1 MDPSPG
7 LTRGSRRGVFQG
19 QHSLLFNSYE
29 FLFLFLPLSL
39 AGFFVLGRRSHGL
52 AMSWLVAASLFFYG
66 WWYPPYLALLLSS
79 VVFNFGGGLA
89 ISRSAGPRQRHRLL
103 VAAVIGN
110 LVLLGYFK
118 YAGFL
123 VGAADGLLGR
133 DWPIPAIALPL
144 GISFFTLTQIAF
156 LVDTAR
162 GEARDYRFLHYLLF
176 VCYFPHLIAGPILHH
191 RQLMPQLD
199 RADIVRFRA
208 RRLAL
213 GVSYFS
219 IGLFKKTVIADSL
232 SPYAGRV
239 FDGAAQGLVPSAA
252 ETWGAVLAYALQLY
266 FDFSGYSDM
275 AIGLARMIG
284 VRLPLNFHS
293 PYKATSII
301 DFWRRWHMTL
311 ARFLRD
317 YVYIPLGG
325 NRHGKARRYLNLMAT
340 MLIGGLWHG
349 AGWNFVLWGGLHGL
363 FLCVNHGWR
372 ALTGSRPPRP
382 PSRLGVVAAGALTF
396 LCVAIAWVPFRA
408 PSFAATATIFASMT
422 GWHGWLPAGPA
433 ISFISGEAAPRW
445 TGAWRWAAVLLPAVW
460 LLPNTQEFFSR
471 YGTLLMPR
479 LEPDRLP
486 LPALAFRWR
495 LSSRWAYAMAIVAAL
510 AVLYCSRASE
520 FIYFQF

>member
-1 MDPSPG
+1 
-7 LTRGSRRGVFQG
+7 
-19 QHSLLFNSYE
+19 LLFNSYE
-29 FLFLFLPLSL
+29 FLFLFLPVTLV
-39 AGFFVLGRRSHGL
+39 GFFALGRRSHAL
-52 AMSWLVAASLFFYG
+52 AMGWLVAASLFFYG

-79 VVFNFGGGLA
+79 VVFNFGSGLA
-89 ISRSAGPRQRHRLL
+89 ISRSRAPARRHRLL
-103 VAAVIGN
+103 VLALVGN
-110 LVLLGYFK
+110 LALLGYFK

-123 VGAADGLLGR
+123 VGVADGALGQG
-133 DWPIPAIALPL
+133 WPIPIIALPL

-191 RQLMPQLD
+191 KELMPQLD

-213 GVSYFS
+213 GLSYFS
-219 IGLFKKTVIADSL
+219 IGLFKKTVIADAL
-232 SPYAGRV
+232 SPYVGRI
-239 FDGAAQGLVPSAA
+239 FDGAAQGIAPSAA
-252 ETWGAVLAYALQLY
+252 EAWGAALAYALQLY

-317 YVYIPLGG
+317 YLYIPLGG
-325 NRHGKARRYLNLMAT
+325 NRRGRPRRYLNLMAT

-372 ALTGSRPPRP
+372 ALTGNRLRTPSAPRTI
-382 PSRLGVVAAGALTF
+382 VAGALTF
-396 LCVAIAWVPFRA
+396 LCVVVAWVPFRA
-408 PSFAATATIFASMT
+408 ASFAATETILASMA
-422 GWHGWLPAGPA
+422 GWHGWLPASA
-433 ISFISGEAAPRW
+433 DVAVLFGEAAPRW
-445 TGAWRWAAVLLPAVW
+445 TGAWRWVAVLLPAVW

-471 YGTLLMPR
+471 YGTLVMPR
-479 LEPDRLP
+479 REPDRLP
-486 LPALAFRWR
+486 LRVLGFRWR
-495 LSSRWAYAMAIVAAL
+495 MSSFWAYATAIIAVI

>member
-1 MDPSPG
+1 M
-7 LTRGSRRGVFQG
+7 
-19 QHSLLFNSYE
+19 LFNSYA
-29 FLFLFLPLSL
+29 FLFLFLPVTL
-39 AGFFVLGRRSHGL
+39 AGFFAFGRRSHGL
-52 AMSWLVAASLFFYG
+52 AMGWLVAASLFFYG
-66 WWYPPYLALLLSS
+66 WWYPPYLALLLVS
-79 VVFNFGGGLA
+79 VMFNFGAGFAL
-89 ISRSAGPRQRHRLL
+89 SRVAMPSRYRLL
-103 VAAVIGN
+103 VLAVGAN

-123 VGAADGLLGR
+123 VGAADGILDA
-133 DWPIPAIALPL
+133 DWPVPSIALPL

-162 GEARDYRFLHYLLF
+162 GEARDYKFIHYLLF

-191 RQLMPQLD
+191 KDLMPQLD
-199 RADIVRFRA
+199 RADIARFSA

-213 GVSYFS
+213 GLSYFS

-232 SPYAGRV
+232 SPYVGRV
-239 FDGAAQGLVPSAA
+239 FDGAANGMAPSGA
-252 ETWGAVLAYALQLY
+252 EAWGAVFAYALQLY

-284 VRLPLNFHS
+284 VQLPLNFHS

-301 DFWRRWHMTL
+301 EFWRRWHMTL

-325 NRHGKARRYLNLMAT
+325 NRRGPARRYVNLLLT

-349 AGWNFVLWGGLHGL
+349 AGWNFVLWGGLHGVYL
-363 FLCVNHGWR
+363 AVNHAWR
-372 ALTGSRPPRP
+372 ALTEARIRS
-382 PSRLGVVAAGALTF
+382 PSVVRGLVAGLLTF
-396 LCVAIAWVPFRA
+396 LCVCVAWVPFRA
-408 PSFAATATIFASMT
+408 NGLAATATMLTSLV
-422 GWHGWLPAGPA
+422 GWHGWLPGNTGVVAL
-433 ISFISGEAAPRW
+433 FGEAAPRW
-445 TGAWRWAAVLLPAVW
+445 TGAWRWVGVLLPAVW

-471 YGTLLMPR
+471 YGTLPPR
-479 LEPDRLP
+479 EEADRLP
-486 LPALAFRWR
+486 LPMLAFRWR
-495 LSSRWAYAMAIVAAL
+495 LSSGWAYATAIIAVV

>member
-1 MDPSPG
+1 M
-7 LTRGSRRGVFQG
+7 
-19 QHSLLFNSYE
+19 LFNSYE
-29 FLFLFLPLSL
+29 FLFLFLPVTL
-39 AGFFVLGRRSHGL
+39 AGFFALGRRSHGA
-52 AMSWLVAASLFFYG
+52 AMGWLVAASLFFYG
-66 WWYPPYLALLLSS
+66 WWYPPYLALLLAS
-79 VVFNFGGGLA
+79 VCFNFGCGLA
-89 ISRSAGPRQRHRLL
+89 ISRRRAALARHRLL
-103 VAAVIGN
+103 LLAVVGN
-110 LVLLGYFK
+110 LALLGYFK

-123 VGAADGLLGR
+123 VGAADSVLGR
-133 DWPIPAIALPL
+133 QWPIPAIALPL

-162 GEARDYRFLHYLLF
+162 GEARDYKFLHYLLF

-191 RQLMPQLD
+191 KELMPQLD

-219 IGLFKKTVIADSL
+219 IGLFKKTVIADAL
-232 SPYAGRV
+232 SPYVGRV
-239 FDGAAQGLVPSAA
+239 FDSAAGGMAPSAA
-252 ETWGAVLAYALQLY
+252 EAWGAVFAYALQLY

-293 PYKATSII
+293 PYKATSVI

-325 NRHGKARRYLNLMAT
+325 NRRGRPRRYLNLLAT

-363 FLCVNHGWR
+363 FLALNHGWR
-372 ALTGSRPPRP
+372 ALTGSRSRPR
-382 PSRLGVVAAGALTF
+382 SAARTVAAGTLTF
-396 LCVAIAWVPFRA
+396 LCVVIAWVPFRA
-408 PSFAATATIFASMT
+408 SSFAATGTMLASLI
-422 GWHGWLPAGPA
+422 GWHGWLPGSTGVAVL
-433 ISFISGEAAPRW
+433 FGEAAPRW
-445 TGAWRWAAVLLPAVW
+445 TGAWRWVAVLLPAVW
-460 LLPNTQEFFSR
+460 LLPNTQELFSR
-471 YGTLLMPR
+471 YGTLTMPVR
-479 LEPDRLP
+479 APDRLP
-486 LPALAFRWR
+486 LRALGFRWR
-495 LSSRWAYAMAIVAAL
+495 MSGFWATATAVAAVV